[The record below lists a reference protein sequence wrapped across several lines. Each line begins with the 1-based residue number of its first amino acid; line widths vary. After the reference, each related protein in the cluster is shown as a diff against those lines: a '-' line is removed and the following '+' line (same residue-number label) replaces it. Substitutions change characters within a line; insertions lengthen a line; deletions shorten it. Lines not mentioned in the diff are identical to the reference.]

1 MGLRIDRKLA
11 EKRFAEALKLA
22 RSTKRLPKE
31 WLERTRRVG
40 EAKSMTFTPA
50 LGTALL
56 AKATDRRV
64 DAFSLRDGESHK
76 SYSARNLAKEVFVP
90 QCVMAGVNIRTTGA
104 EPLNNQPFFHSEKIG
119 PDIHVR
125 ENAKED
131 LEYLC
136 ECLEKAD
143 FLENKG
149 AIEALAAFLRA
160 RLEVSERPVEITLGS
175 RRVSPAELGKLLDDF
190 AEEDADGG
198 KVGQALGAAL
208 LDLVFD
214 DVRTKR
220 VNDPGVKWTGDVG
233 VFADDQLVQSV
244 EVKQKPM
251 SESEIL
257 QFAARLAQAGV
268 RRGMVLALNQGSL
281 ALSIPELKTKAAD
294 LYGVELGIFL
304 HPSDV
309 LEEAIRWSD
318 RDVPNALTAL
328 PVRGLERLKQI
339 EASTGRC
346 EAWARLFADQRPG
359 N

>member
-11 EKRFAEALKLA
+11 EKRFAEALRLA
-22 RSTKRLPKE
+22 RSSRRLPKE

-40 EAKSMTFTPA
+40 EARSMTFTPA

-64 DAFSLRDGESHK
+64 DAFSLREGEGHK

-90 QCVMAGVNIRTTGA
+90 QCVAAGVNIRTTGA
-104 EPLNNQPFFHSEKIG
+104 EPLNNQPFFHSERIG

-131 LEYLC
+131 LQYLC
-136 ECLEKAD
+136 DCLEKAD
-143 FLENKG
+143 FLENK
-149 AIEALAAFLRA
+149 AAVEALAAFLRA
-160 RLEVSERPVEITLGS
+160 RLEVSVRPVEITLGS
-175 RRVSPAELGKLLDDF
+175 RRVSPAELGRLLDEYVDQ
-190 AEEDADGG
+190 DADGG
-198 KVGQALGAAL
+198 KVGQALAAAL

-233 VFADDQLVQSV
+233 VFADGVLVQSV

-251 SESEIL
+251 SQSEVL

-268 RRGMVLALNQGSL
+268 RRGMVLALSQGAVGL
-281 ALSIPELKTKAAD
+281 GIPELKAKAAE
-294 LYGVELGIFL
+294 LYGVELGVFQR
-304 HPSDV
+304 PSGV
-309 LEEAIRWSD
+309 LEEAIRWSE
-318 RDVPNALTAL
+318 RDVPQTLKAL
-328 PVRGLERLKQI
+328 PIRGLERLRQI
-339 EASTGRC
+339 EANPARC
-346 EAWARLFADQRPG
+346 EAWASLFAE
-359 N
+359 NSSTS

>member
-22 RSTKRLPKE
+22 RSTTRLPKE

-64 DAFSLRDGESHK
+64 DAFSLREGEGHK

-90 QCVMAGVNIRTTGA
+90 QCVKAGVNVRTTGA

-125 ENAKED
+125 ENARED

-143 FLENKG
+143 FLENE
-149 AIEALAAFLRA
+149 AAVQALAAFLRA
-160 RLEVSERPVEITLGS
+160 RLQVSVRPIEITIGS
-175 RRVSPAELGKLLDDF
+175 RKVSPAELGKLLDDF
-190 AEEDADGG
+190 ADQDADGG

-220 VNDPGVKWTGDVG
+220 VNDPGVKWPGDVG
-233 VFADDQLVQSV
+233 VFAEGVLVQSV

-251 SESEIL
+251 SDSEVL
-257 QFAARLAQAGV
+257 QFAARLAQSGI
-268 RRGMVLALNQGSL
+268 RRGMVLALNQGAVGL
-281 ALSIPELKTKAAD
+281 AIPELKAKAAE
-294 LYGVELGIFL
+294 LYGVELGIFTR
-304 HPSDV
+304 PSEV
-309 LEEAIRWSD
+309 LEEAIRWSE
-318 RDVPNALTAL
+318 RDAPKTLEAL
-328 PVRGLERLKQI
+328 PVRGLERLQQI
-339 EASTGRC
+339 EASSARC
-346 EAWARLFADQRPG
+346 KAWADLFRT
-359 N
+359 